1 MPNQQILPTW
11 LALNGGTLTSPS
23 GLTDSR
29 TGLPFM
35 AGGLNVGDWFDLT
48 EPEANQLSNASV
60 GTLHAGRYRYV
71 QIDSGATASLIKTG
85 AVGLIRSL
93 AGGSYSDGGFN
104 YVTTG
109 DQANNYL
116 GLLQPRKVV
125 FLCPVTAGQSLTAGS
140 GVFAF
145 VQELGDA
152 TVYLDAAA
160 VTTIGA
166 AVNILSTGLTTTAAT
181 PSTATVGIAS
191 QVPAATSLCRVEMTT
206 PSFQG

>member
-11 LALNGGTLTSPS
+11 IALNGGTLTSPS

-35 AGGLNVGDWFDLT
+35 AGGLNVGDYFDLT
-48 EPEANQLSNASV
+48 EGEANTLSKTSV
-60 GTLHAGRYRYV
+60 STLHEGRYRYV
-71 QIDSGATASLIKTG
+71 QIDSGATLANIKTG
-85 AVGLIRSL
+85 SIGLIRSL
-93 AGGSYSDGGFN
+93 TGGSYSSGVN

-125 FLCPVTAGQSLTAGS
+125 FLCPVTAGQSLTS

-152 TVYLDAAA
+152 SVYLDAAA
-160 VTTIGA
+160 VTTVGA
-166 AVNILSTGLTTTAAT
+166 AVQILSTGLTTTAAT
-181 PSTATVGIAS
+181 PTTATVGIAS
-191 QVPAATSLCRVEMTT
+191 TVPAATTLCRVELTG
-206 PSFQG
+206 PVFQG